1 MDFNG
6 KDVGVR
12 LVKKT
17 QSLIC
22 GGIKET
28 KNANSKPLSIRVLQP
43 LLVFAVIFI
52 REDWK
57 KAKWTCLCAWRS
69 RPVKSRCAGQK
80 AAFNGRIYWDYEIIF
95 LKEDATTDPLLA
107 PFKQGFQMC

>member
-17 QSLIC
+17 QSPIC

-52 REDWK
+52 RED
-57 KAKWTCLCAWRS
+57 
-69 RPVKSRCAGQK
+69 
-80 AAFNGRIYWDYEIIF
+80 
-95 LKEDATTDPLLA
+95 
-107 PFKQGFQMC
+107 